1 MGQLKVRFG
10 TRLQTLR
17 QKAGVTQEKLADA
30 MSLTVESISNMER
43 GIHGPKFDN
52 IEKIAKVL
60 GVPVKELFEFDAAA
74 SPRRR

>member
-30 MSLTVESISNMER
+30 MGLTVESISNMER

-60 GVPVKELFEFDAAA
+60 GVPVKELFEFDATTSA
-74 SPRRR
+74 RRR